1 MHEDRLIELV
11 EQLTS
16 AGQPEGKWLTQLELV
31 EQGER
36 LVVQETQQAGTC
48 GEACRTVERAA
59 EQIMGEH
66 DTDVAEAL
74 FVGKKSRAQFSNW
87 LCYELSSACK
97 HKPPPLPKARMQTAI
112 ACSARLAPTAARVQQ
127 RKSLN
132 GARLVQQQP
141 AIRAQRRFV
150 VKAEST
156 STEGSQ
162 VDVEALV
169 KDVQEKWDKVENKTS
184 VIVYGAGGIVVLWLA
199 ATIVGALNN
208 IPLLPKIFELVGLG
222 YSAWFTY
229 RYLLFKSSR
238 EELVEDIESL
248 KKKIS
253 S

>member
-1 MHEDRLIELV
+1 
-11 EQLTS
+11 
-16 AGQPEGKWLTQLELV
+16 
-31 EQGER
+31 
-36 LVVQETQQAGTC
+36 
-48 GEACRTVERAA
+48 
-59 EQIMGEH
+59 
-66 DTDVAEAL
+66 
-74 FVGKKSRAQFSNW
+74 
-87 LCYELSSACK
+87 
-97 HKPPPLPKARMQTAI
+97 MQTAI

-132 GARLVQQQP
+132 GAALLQQQP

-156 STEGSQ
+156 STEGST
-162 VDVEALV
+162 VDGEQLM
-169 KDVQEKWDKVENKTS
+169 KDLQEKWDKVENKTS

-238 EELVEDIESL
+238 EELVEDIEAL

-253 S
+253 E